1 MKLVD
6 EKRYF
11 SLIHDSMS
19 YIATILE
26 SLELISH
33 HVPVNESKF
42 YIQHIMVFICMI
54 ESSNEIE
61 CVTSFIR

>member
-1 MKLVD
+1 
-6 EKRYF
+6 
-11 SLIHDSMS
+11 MS